1 MREQAQPLP
10 GTRQRHRLW
19 WLMPKPFDWLSSSLY
34 IGIFILAFLLRLAA
48 WQIPLL
54 AVVLLALLLI
64 DRLEFWRYGE
74 EVPVRVALLL
84 FIARLVLIE
93 CTILIEGFNFTP
105 FLY

>member
-1 MREQAQPLP
+1 MQEQTQPLP
-10 GTRQRHRLW
+10 GRQQRHQFW
-19 WLMPKPFDWLSSSLY
+19 WHIPKPFDWLSSSLY

-74 EVPVRVALLL
+74 EVPVRVAVPL
-84 FIARLVLIE
+84 FITRVVLIE
-93 CTILIEGFNFTP
+93 CTILIEGFN
-105 FLY
+105 